1 MPSKLDS
8 DARTGDKLLRLF
20 RKLLFD
26 NRRHFQQDLARE
38 LNCSPQTVIR
48 LMEQIESAVGIAL
61 EMGTE
66 QRRRWYRLNPG
77 EKGHLGLDFEELRI
91 LPDFGSAEPTVA
103 DRVSFRLSARLLFI
117 VAAALRVLY
126 EFWREKV
133 LDVFL

>member
-1 MPSKLDS
+1 MPSKLDP

-48 LMEQIESAVGIAL
+48 LMEQIENAVGIAL
-61 EMGTE
+61 EMGME

-77 EKGHLGLDFEELRI
+77 EKGHLGLDFEELRFLTLCRRMAAGI
-91 LPDFGSAEPTVA
+91 LPEHDS
-103 DRVSFRLSARLLFI
+103 
-117 VAAALRVLY
+117 
-126 EFWREKV
+126 
-133 LDVFL
+133 